1 MFIFKRDIFED
12 YCNFVFK
19 VLFKL
24 EEILEV
30 PKDKYQSRIFG
41 YLAERLLIIY
51 IEHITNEKDYR
62 VKYLDV
68 MNTDYEMGLFND
80 DEQKEEVIK
89 DIKKN
94 NKKVYG
100 FIDHSVELNDSL
112 FLLKGWGI
120 VLKEEAYNFKVFVK
134 LYNSHNEK
142 LYKTRKELRRDIS
155 FYFRN
160 IEKEQRYIDY
170 NDSGFNFI
178 VDTKNLNAG
187 NYKIKIYLYNK
198 KDERISTF

>member
-1 MFIFKRDIFED
+1 M
-12 YCNFVFK
+12 
-19 VLFKL
+19 

-51 IEHITNEKDYR
+51 IEHITSEKNYR
-62 VKYLDV
+62 IKYLDV
-68 MNTDYEMGLFND
+68 MNTDYEMGLFDD

-89 DIKKN
+89 NVKKN
-94 NKKVYG
+94 NKKTYG
-100 FIDHSVELNDSL
+100 FIERSVELNNSL

-120 VLKEEAYNFKVFVK
+120 VLKEESYNFKVFVK

-155 FYFRN
+155 FYFKN
-160 IEKEQRYIDY
+160 IDKEQRYIDY

-178 VDTKNLNAG
+178 INTKNLNIG
-187 NYKIKIYLYNK
+187 NYKIKMYLYDK
-198 KDERISTF
+198 KDKMISTFYFIDKYIEISHNKKLVLKDVK